1 MCLFYSQHKWI
12 AHFGSSMKYAVR
24 KCSSTEKKGKTIYLD
39 KTSKVRCN
47 YGSKLSACHGT
58 IDHDL
63 YRASPIDMLISR
75 PLKKIKPR
83 VSYTKELIHE
93 ILRLTMIYSVI
104 LESPVWTKT

>member
-1 MCLFYSQHKWI
+1 M
-12 AHFGSSMKYAVR
+12 
-24 KCSSTEKKGKTIYLD
+24 IYLD

-47 YGSKLSACHGT
+47 NGSKLSACHGT

-63 YRASPIDMLISR
+63 NRASPVDVLISR

-83 VSYTKELIHE
+83 VSYTKESTYG

-104 LESPVWTKT
+104 LESPV